1 MNNIYTVNDILNTR
15 YIEGET
21 LYNKAVKYGRNDL
34 CLLIVNRKRV
44 GLRLNI
50 KVLTDFKKNVHLY
63 EETGEQQYK
72 DKVTGRYNHR
82 LLWQAIIDY
91 ILEGRDLSIGVVNIK
106 KKVLKEQK
114 LPTPWRNLC
123 YACITKCEVCPISKK
138 AGECYANGS
147 AFSLLC
153 DAIKSKDKEAAVK
166 YATIIM
172 EAWDD

>member
-15 YIEGET
+15 YIEGEA

-34 CLLIVNRKRV
+34 CFIIVNRKRV

-63 EETGEQQYK
+63 EETGLHLYK

-147 AFSLLC
+147 AFVLLN
-153 DAIKSKDKEAAVK
+153 DAIKSNNKEAAIK
-166 YATIIM
+166 EAKIIM

>member
-1 MNNIYTVNDILNTR
+1 MKITDIYCISDIAP
-15 YIEGET
+15 IEGET
-21 LYNKAVKYGRNDL
+21 LFNKAVKYGRNDL
-34 CLLIVNRKRV
+34 CLIIVNRRRV
-44 GLRLNI
+44 GLRLNV

-72 DKVTGRYNHR
+72 DKATGRYYHR
-82 LLWQAIIDY
+82 LLWQGIINY
-91 ILEGRDLSIGVVNIK
+91 ITECKSLSYGVNTIK
-106 KKVLKEQK
+106 KRVLRKEK

-123 YACITKCEVCPISKK
+123 YACITHCDVCPISKR
-138 AGECYANGS
+138 AGICYKEGS

-153 DAIKSKDKEAAVK
+153 DAVRIKDREAAIK

>member
-1 MNNIYTVNDILNTR
+1 MNNIYTVNDVLNTR
-15 YIEGET
+15 HIDGET
-21 LYNKAVKYGRNDL
+21 LYNKACEYGRNDL
-34 CLLIVNRKRV
+34 CLIIVNRKRI
-44 GLRLNI
+44 GLRLNL

-72 DKVTGRYNHR
+72 DKATGRYYHR
-82 LLWQAIIDY
+82 ILWQAIIDY
-91 ILEGRDLSIGVVNIK
+91 ILEGRDLSKGLNFIK

-114 LPTPWRNLC
+114 LPTPWRNEC
-123 YACITKCEVCPISKK
+123 YACITHCDKCAISQR
-138 AGECYANGS
+138 AGICYKNDA

-153 DAIKSKDKEAAVK
+153 NAVKSKNREAAVK